1 MSQRNKPLTA
11 RNPYW
16 KPRPAM
22 ATRNLQMQRHRM
34 TGTIDGIV
42 VATAGGITTLPAS
55 TN

>member
-1 MSQRNKPLTA
+1 MFQRNKPSTT

-16 KPRPAM
+16 MPRPAM
-22 ATRNLQMQRHRM
+22 ATHNPQMQRHRM

-42 VATAGGITTLPAS
+42 AAIGGITTLPAS